1 MSRQNEGSRI
11 NESTTDRPVSL
22 FEAQSSTSI
31 VSPTT
36 KPSLPNTVTSGAMM
50 RTISYSSHFL
60 PSYSAK
66 VRSVIDSAE
75 SKALFSSHEKLLNW
89 KMEKEKP
96 LSSPSG
102 NDLGINKINNL
113 QSGLRKIMSTSVGIP
128 SPIDVVDNA
137 SSQGDISEHGSG
149 SIYEMPS
156 FQEDDRPVIESE
168 NLGEIS
174 SVADSVT
181 DSKSCNLQVSTNSR
195 DLKLKNIDQA
205 LDDFDTIRQNDD
217 ILRSSTSPV
226 NVDEMLDWNDEDG
239 EDQFLSFDSSG
250 DLEKMQS
257 NLIAADAGK
266 HYNLPNE
273 AIKVHN
279 TPENETVSHRG
290 PMSTENQRVSYDNA
304 RATKNQNYISKPHC
318 QDNGSKVQEI
328 TRKQLLS
335 AFKCIEATAGIVG
348 AAQDMEQNVWQNKI
362 SIDEKKDQ
370 GCPKES
376 EKDRV
381 TSILQSAI
389 IEKSNSMIQSFLNQT
404 DSPNHKSSTSSSISN
419 GGVSRPFD
427 DWSRRTSASVSS
439 TLSGRDNLYRGNNV
453 DIDLLDLYCDDEL
466 HPSLEND
473 PNMQL
478 FIAHTPSPQ
487 EDCDDCNNDL
497 SRPFLTD
504 RGTYFLRHLI
514 FLTSDK

>member
-22 FEAQSSTSI
+22 FEAKSSTSI

-137 SSQGDISEHGSG
+137 SSQGDISEHESG
-149 SIYEMPS
+149 SIYEMPL
-156 FQEDDRPVIESE
+156 EDDRPVMESE
-168 NLGEIS
+168 NLVERS

-181 DSKSCNLQVSTNSR
+181 DSKSCDLEVSTNSR
-195 DLKLKNIDQA
+195 DSKPSNIGQA
-205 LDDFDTIRQNDD
+205 LNEFDAIRQNDD

-239 EDQFLSFDSSG
+239 EDQFLSFDSCA

-257 NLIAADAGK
+257 SLIVANAGK
-266 HYNLPNE
+266 HYNLANE
-273 AIKVHN
+273 AIEVIN
-279 TPENETVSHRG
+279 IPESETGSHRR
-290 PMSTENQRVSYDNA
+290 PASTENA
-304 RATKNQNYISKPHC
+304 RDTKSKNYISKPHC
-318 QDNGSKVQEI
+318 QDRDLKVQEI

-389 IEKSNSMIQSFLNQT
+389 IEKSNSMIQSFLNQN
-404 DSPNHKSSTSSSISN
+404 DSPQHKSSTSSSISN

-514 FLTSDK
+514 FLT

>member
-1 MSRQNEGSRI
+1 MSRQNKGNMI

-22 FEAQSSTSI
+22 FEAKSSTSI
-31 VSPTT
+31 VSPRT

-96 LSSPSG
+96 SSIPSG

-128 SPIDVVDNA
+128 SPIDVVDNS
-137 SSQGDISEHGSG
+137 SSQGDISEHESG
-149 SIYEMPS
+149 STYEMPV
-156 FQEDDRPVIESE
+156 FQEDDKPVIESK
-168 NLGEIS
+168 NLGERS
-174 SVADSVT
+174 SVAESVT
-181 DSKSCNLQVSTNSR
+181 DSISCNLQVPTNSR
-195 DLKLKNIDQA
+195 DLKQTNISQA
-205 LDDFDTIRQNDD
+205 LDEFDSIRQNDD

-226 NVDEMLDWNDEDG
+226 NVDEMLDWNDEDD
-239 EDQFLSFDSSG
+239 EDQFLSFDSCG
-250 DLEKMQS
+250 ELEKMQS
-257 NLIAADAGK
+257 NLIVANAGK
-266 HYNLPNE
+266 HYNSANE
-273 AIKVHN
+273 AIQVIN
-279 TPENETVSHRG
+279 IPESETGSHRR
-290 PMSTENQRVSYDNA
+290 PMSTENQRVSNDHV
-304 RATKNQNYISKPHC
+304 RATKNKNDISKPHC
-318 QDNGSKVQEI
+318 QDSGLKVQEI

-335 AFKCIEATAGIVG
+335 AFKCIEATSGIVG
-348 AAQDMEQNVWQNKI
+348 AAQDMEQNLWQNKS
-362 SIDEKKDQ
+362 SIGEKKDQ

-389 IEKSNSMIQSFLNQT
+389 IEKSNSMIQSFLNQN
-404 DSPNHKSSTSSSISN
+404 DSPQHKSSTSSSISN
-419 GGVSRPFD
+419 SGVSRPFE

-478 FIAHTPSPQ
+478 FIANTPSPQ
-487 EDCDDCNNDL
+487 EDCDDCNNEL

-504 RGTYFLRHLI
+504 RGTGFLRHLI
-514 FLTSDK
+514 FSIRTL

>member
-1 MSRQNEGSRI
+1 M
-11 NESTTDRPVSL
+11 
-22 FEAQSSTSI
+22 

-36 KPSLPNTVTSGAMM
+36 KPSPPNTVTSGGAMM

-96 LSSPSG
+96 SPIPSG

-137 SSQGDISEHGSG
+137 SSQGDISEHESG
-149 SIYEMPS
+149 STDEMPV
-156 FQEDDRPVIESE
+156 FQEVDRPVIKSE
-168 NLGEIS
+168 NIGEES
-174 SVADSVT
+174 SLADS
-181 DSKSCNLQVSTNSR
+181 DISRKLCNVQVLINPR
-195 DLKLKNIDQA
+195 DLKPTQTSQA
-205 LDDFDTIRQNDD
+205 LDEFDTIRQNDD
-217 ILRSSTSPV
+217 VLRSSTSPV

-239 EDQFLSFDSSG
+239 EEQFLSFDSS
-250 DLEKMQS
+250 DLEKTQS
-257 NLIAADAGK
+257 KLISANAGK
-266 HYNLPNE
+266 HYDSANE
-273 AIKVHN
+273 AIDVHN
-279 TPENETVSHRG
+279 TPERDTVPNCR
-290 PMSTENQRVSYDNA
+290 PMSIGNERVSYGNTG
-304 RATKNQNYISKPHC
+304 ATKNKNDISKSHC
-318 QDNGSKVQEI
+318 QDNGLKVQEI

-348 AAQDMEQNVWQNKI
+348 AAQDMERNVWQNQS
-362 SIDEKKDQ
+362 SIDGKKDQ
-370 GCPKES
+370 GCPKQP

-389 IEKSNSMIQSFLNQT
+389 IDSSNSMIQSFLNQN

-439 TLSGRDNLYRGNNV
+439 TLSGRDNIYRGNNV

-487 EDCDDCNNDL
+487 EDCDDCNNEL

-504 RGTYFLRHLI
+504 RGTYFLSAFYL
-514 FLTSDK
+514 

>member
-22 FEAQSSTSI
+22 FEAKSSTSI

-89 KMEKEKP
+89 KIEKEKP
-96 LSSPSG
+96 SSIPSG

-128 SPIDVVDNA
+128 SPIDVVDDA
-137 SSQGDISEHGSG
+137 LSQGDISEHESG
-149 SIYEMPS
+149 SIYEMPV
-156 FQEDDRPVIESE
+156 FLEDDRPVIESE
-168 NLGEIS
+168 NLGERL

-181 DSKSCNLQVSTNSR
+181 DSKSCDLEVSTNSR
-195 DLKLKNIDQA
+195 DSKPSRIGQA
-205 LDDFDTIRQNDD
+205 LNEFDAIRQNND

-226 NVDEMLDWNDEDG
+226 NVDEMLDWNDEDS

-257 NLIAADAGK
+257 NLI
-266 HYNLPNE
+266 
-273 AIKVHN
+273 V
-279 TPENETVSHRG
+279 ENETGSHRR
-290 PMSTENQRVSYDNA
+290 PMSTENQRVSYANA
-304 RATKNQNYISKPHC
+304 GTTKNKNYISKPHY
-318 QDNGSKVQEI
+318 QDDGSKVQEI

-348 AAQDMEQNVWQNKI
+348 AAQDMEQNVWQNKS
-362 SIDEKKDQ
+362 SIGEKKDQ
-370 GCPKES
+370 GCPKEL

-389 IEKSNSMIQSFLNQT
+389 IEKSNSMIQSFLNQN
-404 DSPNHKSSTSSSISN
+404 DSPQHKSSTSSSISN

-487 EDCDDCNNDL
+487 EDCDDCNNEL

-514 FLTSDK
+514 YLIRSF